1 MKSFRHFVNITNVP
15 KPPRMKALAEQL
27 GNKVRSDPAL
37 AYAAKENTSSLAF
50 ISFVAFTVASA
61 LILRKS
67 ILSIV
72 ES

>member
-1 MKSFRHFVNITNVP
+1 
-15 KPPRMKALAEQL
+15 MKALAEQL

-61 LILRKS
+61 LILRKP